1 MLDMDNV
8 LSVKMMNGSSI
19 DINVLDIVEGV
30 YNNINKKYIVYSFVD
45 KDDIMVSIL
54 NESADSFS
62 LDNIDD
68 EQEFKYVENLL
79 IELNKGDLDE

>member
-1 MLDMDNV
+1 MDNV
-8 LSVKMMNGSSI
+8 LSVKMMNGNSI

-30 YNNINKKYIVYSFVD
+30 YNNINKKYIVYSIFD
-45 KDDIMVSIL
+45 SEDIMVSIL

-62 LDNIDD
+62 LDNIED
-68 EQEFKYVENLL
+68 EHEFKYVENLL